1 MLQSNISNTDKT
13 LGAALTLDK
22 TVLLRNN
29 KAVAKV
35 VILPDVI
42 GVRPPVN
49 VSPRVLSQSPAAG
62 LQFPRGTTVNL
73 VLADGAV
80 ISAAAVSGSYVGWND
95 MNLGNLY
102 NNYLVNDAT
111 MTDLVSKYASEQ
123 TLTAAEQAQA
133 LQILNAKEVS
143 VGASPGHDLNSILTT
158 LGASYAFNS
167 LAG

>member
-1 MLQSNISNTDKT
+1 MIQTNFGNLDQAQSAVLTQAKT
-13 LGAALTLDK
+13 Q
-22 TVLLRNN
+22 VLRNN

-42 GVRPPVN
+42 GTRPPVN

-111 MTDLVSKYASEQ
+111 MTDLVAKYASEQ
-123 TLTAAEQAQA
+123 SLTAAEQAQA

-167 LAG
+167 LGG